1 MVMVCCANAEMTSLL
16 RYLTHPQ
23 VRIDPHVPV
32 REWGLSPGGRHRT
45 LAAAKNPAL
54 RRTTLVVASGE
65 TKAIETADLLSAQ
78 LELVPVICDA
88 MHENDRSSTGFLPP
102 SEFEAMADAF
112 FANPDQSVSGWER
125 ALDAQARI
133 VRETAAV
140 LGLHRDGEVLLVGHG
155 AVGTLLYCHF
165 ADLPISRRYDQ
176 GHGGGCFFA
185 IELETKKP
193 LHHWKPMEDL

>member
-1 MVMVCCANAEMTSLL
+1 MTSVL

-23 VRIDPHVPV
+23 VCIDPEIPV
-32 REWGLSPGGRHRT
+32 REWGLSPEGRRRA
-45 LAAAKNPAL
+45 LAAATKPAL
-54 RRTTLVVASGE
+54 RTTRLIVASAE
-65 TKAIETADLLSAQ
+65 TKAVETADLLSAA
-78 LELVPVICDA
+78 LGTAPVFRDA

-102 SEFEAMADAF
+102 AEFEAMTDAF

-125 ALDAQARI
+125 AIDAQARI
-133 VRETAAV
+133 VRETNAV
-140 LGLHRDGEVLLVGHG
+140 LETHGEGDVLLVGHG

-165 ADLPISRRYDQ
+165 ASLPISRQYDQ

-185 IELETKKP
+185 IELEPKTP